1 MLKTLFKTIWSH
13 LTLNKINAAI
23 NIGGLAIGIGCSLI
37 IYKTIAYITMDNW
50 LQKFAFKTELSW
62 WLFALAGG
70 VAMVIA
76 LITVSGQTFTAAR
89 RNPIEAF
96 RYE

>member
-1 MLKTLFKTIWSH
+1 
-13 LTLNKINAAI
+13 
-23 NIGGLAIGIGCSLI
+23 
-37 IYKTIAYITMDNW
+37 MDNW
-50 LQKFAFKTELSW
+50 HQKFAFKTDLSW